1 MLFVNTTDIILSP
14 RDKGPLSHDS
24 VVLARMIWTLC
35 RRLNRGL
42 QLEQSVLSQ
51 LLRSGTSVGANIR
64 EAQFAESK
72 KDFIHKLKIA
82 EKELG
87 ETYYWL
93 GVMTTEPALVDV
105 KELETI
111 LATALNVRRMLI
123 AAINTARKS

>member
-1 MLFVNTTDIILSP
+1 MFVNTTDIILSP

-24 VVLARMIWTLC
+24 VVLSRMIWTLC

-42 QLEQSVLSQ
+42 KLEQSVLSQ
-51 LLRSGTSVGANIR
+51 LLRAGTSVGANIR
-64 EAQFAESK
+64 EAQSAESK
-72 KDFIHKLKIA
+72 KDFVHRLKIA

-87 ETYYWL
+87 EMYYWL
-93 GVMTTEPALVDV
+93 GVVTTEPALVDV